1 MTALTASPDN
11 WRLGH
16 MLLQFGDNALAN
28 REVYDLKTAILDP
41 TLIPQ
46 LVPVASILC
55 FAEQC

>member
-16 MLLQFGDNALAN
+16 MLLQLRDNALIK

-41 TLIPQ
+41 TFISQ
-46 LVPVASILC
+46 LVRVAWYPMFC
-55 FAEQC
+55 